1 MQHIKT
7 IEKLQEFLV
16 FKIQLLRKYLQK
28 NHPKRPTKGNLVV
41 SKEVITSK
49 DAFILSD
56 RYWA

>member
-28 NHPKRPTKGNLVV
+28 NHPKRPAKGNLVV

-49 DAFILSD
+49 ESFYLI
-56 RYWA
+56 R